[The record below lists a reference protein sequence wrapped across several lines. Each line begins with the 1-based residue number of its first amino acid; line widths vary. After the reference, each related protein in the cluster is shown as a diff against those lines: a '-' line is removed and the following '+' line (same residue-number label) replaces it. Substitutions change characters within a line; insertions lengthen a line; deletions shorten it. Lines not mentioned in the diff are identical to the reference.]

1 MIILILLRQ
10 LLNMTP
16 TIKELLPLAATYDQK
31 LPEVEPVEIPTGAAI
46 ASVIDHTLLKA
57 DATTTQLEALCK
69 EARQFGFFSVCI
81 NPIAV
86 PLAVSMLKDSP
97 VKVCTV
103 IGFPL
108 GAVPTSM
115 KVAEAQWCLAE
126 GAQELDMVIPVGWL
140 KSSKYDDVL
149 KDIQAVVTQAHDHQA
164 IVKVILEMALL
175 TRREKIIACLLCQ
188 QAGADF
194 VKTSTGFGPSGASV
208 EDVALMSAVVGGPQ
222 RLGVKAAG
230 GIRTLEDATAML
242 KAGATRLGTSAGIN
256 IIQQALKAGAPCQ

>member
-1 MIILILLRQ
+1 
-10 LLNMTP
+10 MTP
-16 TIKELLPLAATYDQK
+16 TLPELLTLAATYDQH
-31 LPEVEPVEIPTGAAI
+31 LPETQTGEIPTGAAI

-57 DATTTQLEALCK
+57 DATTSQIEALCK
-69 EARQFGFFSVCI
+69 EAKQFGFFSVCI
-81 NPIAV
+81 NPIAI
-86 PLAVSMLKDSP
+86 PLAADLLKDST

-108 GAVPTSM
+108 GAVPTKS
-115 KVAEAQWCLAE
+115 KAAEAKWCLSE
-126 GAQELDMVIPVGWL
+126 GAHELDMVIPVGWL
-140 KSSKYDDVL
+140 KSSKYDYVL
-149 KDIQAVVTQAHDHQA
+149 HDIQQVVAAAHDHQA

-208 EDVALMSAVVGGPQ
+208 EDVTLMNAIVGGPQ

-242 KAGATRLGTSAGIN
+242 KAGATRLGTSAGVKIFE
-256 IIQQALKAGAPCQ
+256 QALKTDVPCQ